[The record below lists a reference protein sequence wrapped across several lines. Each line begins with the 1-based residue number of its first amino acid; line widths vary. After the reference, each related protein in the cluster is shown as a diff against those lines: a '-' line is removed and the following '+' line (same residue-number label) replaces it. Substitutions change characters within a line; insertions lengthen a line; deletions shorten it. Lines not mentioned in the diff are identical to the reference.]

1 MYFFKNVDITNIFS
15 SFGETEKPEKEE
27 DKQKDGKTPCID
39 PKVVHTS
46 RRTNLFNFKHIL
58 FINKLN
64 GLDSRQ

>member
-15 SFGETEKPEKEE
+15 SFGETEKPEKKE

-46 RRTNLFNFKHIL
+46 RRMVLYKEVDRLASNATKFFVSI
-58 FINKLN
+58 I
-64 GLDSRQ
+64 

>member
-39 PKVVHTS
+39 PKVVLCGVYYFD
-46 RRTNLFNFKHIL
+46 NFFLF
-58 FINKLN
+58 
-64 GLDSRQ
+64 